1 MWLLESLKFHMWGE
15 SHFFRL
21 DSAVLDPWF
30 PGFGI
35 SRVSKSPPPPPP
47 RPRSDHQ
54 FDTLL
59 SDGVLKSTT
68 TAIPVRMGVL
78 LSEMQDATVRVESP
92 LNCPLMAH

>member
-1 MWLLESLKFHMWGE
+1 MWGE

-35 SRVSKSPPPPPP
+35 SQGSKSPRPAPP
-47 RPRSDHQ
+47 RPRFDYQ
-54 FDTLL
+54 FGTLL
-59 SDGVLKSTT
+59 SDGVFKSTT

-78 LSEMQDATVRVESP
+78 LPERQDATVRVESP